1 MRVPMKFL
9 MAAALVVPAGMLVAS
24 SPVVAGAAGG
34 TTCTGTSGVATFTP
48 ALPKVGS
55 SATVTPI
62 VTIKGAK
69 VTGCSGGGVTSGTI
83 KSKITF
89 HDPTNCQM
97 LLNGTKPANPPTG
110 KITTTWNTTQVSVA
124 KVKLLTVSGQP
135 TQTHVV
141 GKVVSGLFVG
151 LHVDQ
156 TLSFA
161 PKTGDC
167 VNTDLSQVTF
177 KQVTNLKIS

>member
-9 MAAALVVPAGMLVAS
+9 MAAALLVPAGM
-24 SPVVAGAAGG
+24 VVTSATGAGAVGG

-55 SATVTPI
+55 SATVTPV

-69 VTGCSGGGVTSGTI
+69 ITGCSGGGVTSGTF

-89 HDPTNCQM
+89 HDPTNCQK
-97 LLNGTKPANPPTG
+97 LLNGDPVANPPTG

-141 GKVVSGLFVG
+141 GKIVSGLFVG
-151 LHVDQ
+151 LKLDQ

-177 KQVTNLKIS
+177 QQQTPLKIS